1 MKAQIKPRINLEG
14 RTALETVIPLPT
26 PFVLFVDPASICN
39 FQCPFCPT
47 GDRNLI
53 KKTGRW
59 QGALDFGLY
68 KKIIDDLLEF
78 DRPLK
83 VLRLYKDGEPLLNP
97 RLSDMISYAKKS
109 GRAVSIDTTTNG
121 SLLTKERSLQLIDA
135 GLSRI
140 NISVDGLSDEQFLQF
155 TGTKVNFKQF
165 VENIRFFY
173 ENKKTCEVCIKM
185 PADRL
190 NEADKK
196 LFFKIFGDMADRIS
210 LENFAPCWPEFDVEK
225 RTGVEIKAGIYNNP
239 ITDVRICPYIFYSF
253 SVNADGTA
261 SLCFLDWGRRLVI
274 GDIRKQ
280 SLKDVWRGEEL
291 FRHQWDHL
299 HGKRRHHPVCAG
311 CGQLSHCLPDNID
324 SYARDL
330 AKKLLAGRKPKTI
343 NE

>member
-14 RTALETVIPLPT
+14 RTALETVIPLPA

-47 GDRNLI
+47 GDRQLI

-59 QGALDFGLY
+59 QGVLDFGLY
-68 KKIIDDLLEF
+68 KKIIDDLHEF

-97 RLSDMISYAKKS
+97 HLSYMIKYAKKS
-109 GRAVSIDTTTNG
+109 GRVASIDTTTNG
-121 SLLTKERSLQLIDA
+121 SLLTKERSLELIDA

-165 VENIRFFY
+165 VENVRFFY
-173 ENKKTCEVCIKM
+173 KNKNGCEVCIKM

-190 NEADKK
+190 DENSKK
-196 LFFKIFGDMADRIS
+196 LFFKIFGDIADRIS
-210 LENFAPCWPEFDVEK
+210 LENFAPCWPGFNVEE
-225 RTGVEIKAGIYNNP
+225 RTGVEIKVGIYNNP
-239 ITDVRICPYIFYSF
+239 ITNVQICPYIFYSI
-253 SVNADGTA
+253 SVNSDGTV
-261 SLCFLDWGRRLVI
+261 SLCFLDWERRLII

-280 SLKDVWRGEEL
+280 CLKDVWRGEEL
-291 FRHQWDHL
+291 FKHQWEHL
-299 HGKRRHHPVCAG
+299 HGKRKRHPVCAG

-324 SYARDL
+324 PYARDL
-330 AKKLLAGRKPKTI
+330 AKKLLASRKPNTI